1 VGGVTIAE
9 LDAVTIDA
17 YGTLVEL
24 DRPVERLRE
33 LLAARGI
40 DRDERVVR
48 DAFHAEVAYYS
59 AHKVEGRDA
68 ESLSDLRDRC
78 AAVFAEAAGANGL
91 ETGEF
96 MAALVFAEL
105 PGARGGLERL
115 RAHGLALAV
124 VSNWD
129 VGLHDHLDALGLAP
143 FFAAIVTSAEV
154 GAEKPDPAIFR
165 AALDR
170 LGVAPERS
178 LHVGDHAFDENGAA
192 AAAMRFAP
200 APLSSVLRDAP

>member
-1 VGGVTIAE
+1 VGGVTVAE
-9 LDAVTIDA
+9 LDAVTVDA

-40 DRDERVVR
+40 ARDEEVVR

-59 AHKVEGRDA
+59 AHKVEGRDPD
-68 ESLSDLRDRC
+68 SLADLRERC
-78 AAVFAEAAGANGL
+78 AGVFAEAAGAAGL
-91 ETGEF
+91 ERDEF
-96 MAALVFAEL
+96 MRALVFAEL
-105 PGARGGLERL
+105 PGARVGLARL

-129 VGLHDHLDALGLAP
+129 VGLHDHLDALGLTP
-143 FFAAIVTSAEV
+143 YFATVVTSAEV

-178 LHVGDHAFDENGAA
+178 LHVGDHAFDEDGAA
-192 AAAMRFAP
+192 GAGMHFAP
-200 APLSSVLRDAP
+200 VPLASVLQGTQ